1 MIASSGDGEF
11 ISGENAMADASAVR
25 FMLRAEIRCSGQT
38 LIASGLEL
46 TERAIF
52 VVTDWHPAVET
63 AVALR
68 LSFPTLVEP
77 VELAARVASHRA
89 SGAPGE
95 PGGLELAFE
104 DGSRA
109 AAAALAAQLRRMC
122 EDAGPAADASEAA
135 AYRVLLVEDNRLIR
149 DMFAFGMTRSFRGP
163 SAVAIDHAENAE
175 RAWRKL
181 AGDRYDLV
189 IVDYL
194 LPEEDGASLIARMR
208 RDERLAAVPVVAI
221 SVGGQAARDAT
232 IAAGAD
238 LFLDKPLVLRDLL
251 HTMRI
256 LARRERARAHRRGA
270 VLVLDDSPLVLA
282 VTRFALEGAGF
293 EVAAAP
299 DLATFEQ
306 LRKTFSPDLILIDVQ
321 MPEAFGDD
329 VASTLRGWHGV
340 RVPILLVSSLEEA
353 ELARRASAAEVSGY
367 VRKDAGMTALI
378 DRCRELLGS
387 AA

>member
-1 MIASSGDGEF
+1 MR
-11 ISGENAMADASAVR
+11 DASAVR
-25 FMLRAEIRCSGQT
+25 FMLRAEIQCLDQLPGQT
-38 LIASGLEL
+38 LVASGLEL
-46 TERAIF
+46 AERSIF
-52 VVTDWHPAVET
+52 VVTDWRPAVDT
-63 AVALR
+63 AVSLR

-77 VELAARVASHRA
+77 VELAARVASRRA
-89 SGAPGE
+89 AGAPGE
-95 PGGLELAFE
+95 PAGIELAFE
-104 DGSRA
+104 DGSRDV
-109 AAAALAAQLRRMC
+109 AAALVAQLRRLC
-122 EDAGPAADASEAA
+122 EEAGGQDDPAEAA

-149 DMFAFGMTRSFRGP
+149 DMFAFGMTRSFRAP

-175 RAWRKL
+175 RAWSKL
-181 AGDRYDLV
+181 EAAPYDLV

-208 RDERLAAVPVVAI
+208 RDARLARVPVVAI
-221 SVGGQAARDAT
+221 SVGGPAARDAT
-232 IAAGAD
+232 IEAGAD

-270 VLVLDDSPLVLA
+270 VLLLDDSPLVLA

-293 EVAAAP
+293 EVAAAE
-299 DLATFEQ
+299 DLATFER
-306 LRKTFSPDLILIDVQ
+306 LRASFSPDLILIDVQ

-340 RVPILLVSSLEEA
+340 QVPILLVSSLEEA
-353 ELARRASAAEVSGY
+353 ELARRARAADASGY
-367 VRKDAGMTALI
+367 VRKDAGMTALV
-378 DRCRELLGS
+378 DRCRELLGG